1 MSESTVWISFLYGRA
16 QDFFLVCSDES
27 KDFLGRAVDNWTHE
41 GASSWCRAE
50 KIKKFLPPG
59 TLKMHSSDFSVFR
72 FHFKTF
78 SKLLK
83 FRLRNTLLGRCFWK
97 GSYIQIKYVYIHKL
111 VRAANQ
117 FQLKSYSKY
126 CSRNQMKQCRL
137 FTSRRKRWIL
147 LPEKSRRL
155 NQVL

>member
-1 MSESTVWISFLYGRA
+1 MSESTVWISFLYCRA

-41 GASSWCRAE
+41 GASSWCKAE

-59 TLKMHSSDFSVFR
+59 TLKMHSLEFSVLR

-83 FRLRNTLLGRCFWK
+83 FRLRNTLYGRCSWK
-97 GSYIQIKYVYIHKL
+97 SSYIQIKMYISIDLWELPINFSWKDTASIVAGIKWNSVDYL
-111 VRAANQ
+111 RQEEKGEYCCQKNQ
-117 FQLKSYSKY
+117 E
-126 CSRNQMKQCRL
+126 
-137 FTSRRKRWIL
+137 
-147 LPEKSRRL
+147 EK
-155 NQVL
+155 QVL